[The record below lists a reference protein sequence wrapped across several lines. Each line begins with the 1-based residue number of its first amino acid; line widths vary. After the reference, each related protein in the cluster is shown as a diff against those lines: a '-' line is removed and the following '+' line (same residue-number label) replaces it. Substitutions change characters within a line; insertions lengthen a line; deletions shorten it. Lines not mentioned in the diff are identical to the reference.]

1 MGVITMETSTYF
13 GGVWKLDFKSASDG
27 YIEEQSMKIKDA
39 VSQVLRADISC
50 GTVPEDAELIL
61 WLVQGDT
68 VKSVDVTDL
77 SEPLEY
83 PLDDFE
89 NGKLRVRLQI
99 NGVKDVSSEIEV
111 Q

>member
-1 MGVITMETSTYF
+1 M
-13 GGVWKLDFKSASDG
+13 
-27 YIEEQSMKIKDA
+27 
-39 VSQVLRADISC
+39 
-50 GTVPEDAELIL
+50 
-61 WLVQGDT
+61 
-68 VKSVDVTDL
+68 KSVDVTDL